1 MEIDLDF
8 DSLRDSDIDNT
19 RSSIESAVSDTP
31 AKTPVKKVVA
41 SATPAKVAVKRPL
54 VRASL
59 PNQIKIKIGDKVIK
73 LFLYFCIKHCR
84 PLACILASMGSILL
98 SIKYIILI
106 IIFNVSIEGQETK
119 ATNRNETNF
128 DTKDKIFS

>member
-19 RSSIESAVSDTP
+19 RSSIESAGSNTP
-31 AKTPVKKVVA
+31 AKTPVKKVAA
-41 SATPAKVAVKRPL
+41 SATPAKVAVKRPV

-73 LFLYFCIKHCR
+73 LFL
-84 PLACILASMGSILL
+84 
-98 SIKYIILI
+98 
-106 IIFNVSIEGQETK
+106 
-119 ATNRNETNF
+119 
-128 DTKDKIFS
+128 